1 MTRII
6 NWINYHEYEHKE
18 CEDWKKESSAL
29 VNMVSRKDEEERKS
43 ISVLPS

>member
-6 NWINYHEYEHKE
+6 NWINYDEYEHKE
-18 CEDWKKESSAL
+18 WEDWKKESSAL